1 MTFALCLQLPNHI
14 HFKRPIDIWAN
25 FVPQM
30 IFFQSIFGYL
40 VVCIIY
46 KWCVDWTKS
55 ATEPPSLL
63 NMLISMF
70 LEPGVVSEKAPLYRG
85 QSFVQV
91 VLLLAAAVC
100 VPWLLITK
108 PYVVWKEMQRTHAH
122 GYVAMGHEATG
133 VALDAEEEGNGTA
146 MTEEIEEPVSPRS
159 HLIGVKFS
167 SPSRGTESSGT
178 PRFRRGSHTPS
189 HSHH

>member
-14 HFKRPIDIWAN
+14 HFKRPLDIWAN
-25 FVPQM
+25 FLPQM
-30 IFFQSIFGYL
+30 IFLQSIFGYL
-40 VVCIIY
+40 AVCIIY
-46 KWCVDWTKS
+46 KWSVDWTRS

-63 NMLISMF
+63 AMIISMF
-70 LEPGVVSEKAPLYRG
+70 LQPGYVDEDAPLYAG

-91 VLLLAAAVC
+91 ALLLAAAVC

-108 PYVVWKEMQRTHAH
+108 PYFAWKEMQKIHLH
-122 GYVAMGHEATG
+122 GYVAMGHDTAG
-133 VALDAEEEGNGTA
+133 VALDAEEGNGTA

-159 HLIGVKFS
+159 YLIGVKFLA
-167 SPSRGTESSGT
+167 PFRGTESPGT
-178 PRFRRGSHTPS
+178 PRFRRGSHSPS